1 MKPKEKSDVVNNG
14 APIKVRFP
22 SVREKIKVLQ
32 ACRNATKSLQ
42 DKGITT
48 IEDFTEKVLH
58 HRQSLVSFA
67 RRRSRRSKKKWA
79 LKYDE
84 LYYNGQ
90 IFVFDENSNRVVAKS
105 RHEEI
110 GWFSM
115 NNRFSN

>member
-48 IEDFTEKVLH
+48 IEDFTEKVRIQH
-58 HRQSLVSFA
+58 HPGSMEQFWIWLGSVTLNSQCHKKGGELLKNILF
-67 RRRSRRSKKKWA
+67 SK
-79 LKYDE
+79 
-84 LYYNGQ
+84 
-90 IFVFDENSNRVVAKS
+90 NR
-105 RHEEI
+105 
-110 GWFSM
+110 
-115 NNRFSN
+115 

>member
-48 IEDFTEKVLH
+48 IEDFTEKVRIQH
-58 HRQSLVSFA
+58 HPGPAEQFWIWLGPVTTKQSTS
-67 RRRSRRSKKKWA
+67 
-79 LKYDE
+79 
-84 LYYNGQ
+84 
-90 IFVFDENSNRVVAKS
+90 
-105 RHEEI
+105 
-110 GWFSM
+110 
-115 NNRFSN
+115 

>member
-48 IEDFTEKVLH
+48 IEDFTEKVRIQH
-58 HRQSLVSFA
+58 HPGPGEQFCIWLGPVTTKQSMAPLLI
-67 RRRSRRSKKKWA
+67 SKTPQLDTEKLIRK
-79 LKYDE
+79 L
-84 LYYNGQ
+84 
-90 IFVFDENSNRVVAKS
+90 
-105 RHEEI
+105 
-110 GWFSM
+110 
-115 NNRFSN
+115 

>member
-48 IEDFTEKVLH
+48 IEDFTEKVRIQH
-58 HRQSLVSFA
+58 HPGPVEQFWIWLGSVTLSNQCHKKGAKLLQSIL
-67 RRRSRRSKKKWA
+67 
-79 LKYDE
+79 
-84 LYYNGQ
+84 
-90 IFVFDENSNRVVAKS
+90 
-105 RHEEI
+105 
-110 GWFSM
+110 FSQ
-115 NNRFSN
+115 NQ

>member
-48 IEDFTEKVLH
+48 IEDFTEKVRIQH
-58 HRQSLVSFA
+58 HPGPAEQFWIWLGPGTTKQSTSQKTFLSLLKVS
-67 RRRSRRSKKKWA
+67 
-79 LKYDE
+79 
-84 LYYNGQ
+84 
-90 IFVFDENSNRVVAKS
+90 
-105 RHEEI
+105 
-110 GWFSM
+110 
-115 NNRFSN
+115 